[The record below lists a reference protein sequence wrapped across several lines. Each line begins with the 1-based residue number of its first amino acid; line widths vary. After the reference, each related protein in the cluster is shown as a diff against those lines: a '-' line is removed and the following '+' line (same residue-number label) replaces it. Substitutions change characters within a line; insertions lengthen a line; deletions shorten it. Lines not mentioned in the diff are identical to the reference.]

1 MKRLYII
8 RHAKSSWD
16 NSNLQD
22 FERPLNARGER
33 DAPFMGQKLAERGI
47 KPDLILSSPANRAF
61 KTAKIVAETVG
72 YKKKNIVSDQNIYLS
87 DLKTILKIIQNIDD
101 TKNDVMIFG
110 HNPCFTHL
118 ANYLSDA
125 NVDNIPTCGV
135 FCVEFDIKSW

>member
-47 KPDLILSSPANRAF
+47 KP
-61 KTAKIVAETVG
+61 
-72 YKKKNIVSDQNIYLS
+72 

-135 FCVEFDIKSW
+135 FCVEFDIKSWREVAEGKGVYKFFDYP